1 MNVSLVAGF
10 DPSLDAPSGV
20 QSYTISLARYLSK
33 RGFQVDLLGVGASRG
48 DFDDFDFYSV
58 LARPGNAWDFTWGLA
73 KFVRRNRTAWQGIVH
88 AQRPDD
94 LLPFQVLSRNAIRVV
109 TMHGIHAIHVRL
121 RRGRLMEAAYRSGE
135 YLALRRV
142 DAVIGVS
149 PDTTKRIVSAYPFLQ
164 SRLWEIPAGINLEK
178 FNLKDRVEARRRL
191 SLPVDQRIVTFVG
204 RFEPEKNLTGI
215 VKAFK
220 TVSAKHG
227 DAMLVL
233 CGSGSL
239 APVLRDE
246 AGRRDGRIRMIDSL
260 PQEWLSWL
268 LSASDLVII
277 ASTHEGLPTVALESI
292 AVGTPVVG
300 TRVGILPELI
310 QPGRNG
316 LLVGERDDL
325 PDAMEK
331 ALYRMEWDK
340 STCRA
345 TAEPYGWDNVGRS
358 ITEVYHAL
366 SA

>member
-33 RGFQVDLLGVGASRG
+33 RGFQVDLLGVGASKG
-48 DFDDFDFYSV
+48 GFDDFDFYPV
-58 LARPGNAWDFTWGLA
+58 LASPGRAWDFTWGLA

-94 LLPFQVLSRNAIRVV
+94 LLPFQVLSRSAIRVV

-142 DAVIGVS
+142 NAVIGVS
-149 PDTTKRIVSAYPFLQ
+149 PDTARRIVSAYPFLQ
-164 SRLWEIPAGINLEK
+164 SRLWEIPAGIDLEI
-178 FNLKDRVEARRRL
+178 FNLKDRIEARRRL
-191 SLPVDQRIVTFVG
+191 SLPLEQRIITFVG
-204 RFEPEKNLTGI
+204 RFEPEKNLLGI
-215 VKAFK
+215 LNAFK
-220 TVSAKHG
+220 TVSARHG
-227 DAMLVL
+227 GVMLIL
-233 CGSGSL
+233 CGSGNL
-239 APVLRDE
+239 AQVLRRE
-246 AGRRDGRIRMIDSL
+246 AGRRDGQVRMIDPL
-260 PQEWLSWL
+260 PPEELSWL
-268 LSASDLVII
+268 LSASDLVVI
-277 ASTHEGLPTVALESI
+277 ASAHEGLPTVALESM

-300 TRVGILPELI
+300 TEVGILPNLI

-316 LLVGERDDL
+316 YLVGETVDL
-325 PDAMEK
+325 PETMEK
-331 ALYRMEWDK
+331 ALYHTEWDK
-340 STCRA
+340 SMCR
-345 TAEPYGWDNVGRS
+345 TSVEPYGWDNVGKS